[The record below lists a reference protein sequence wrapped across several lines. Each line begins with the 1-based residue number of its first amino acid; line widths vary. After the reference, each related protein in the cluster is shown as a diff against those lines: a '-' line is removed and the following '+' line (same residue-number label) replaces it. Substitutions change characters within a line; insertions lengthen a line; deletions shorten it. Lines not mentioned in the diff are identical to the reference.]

1 MPSASPQPLLGSDE
15 LTLAVAALL
24 SAALVVLPAVV
35 SARRSHSS
43 RLVPVAI
50 GIGYAVVCLT
60 LWGVTRSV
68 TGVSL
73 PIKRGIAPII
83 AVFSVCSLFLCFNAA
98 IPVYAYRRERLVTP
112 LVWVFLTTTAMLA
125 TFFTVPDES
134 GVLTYGLVPLPMTLV
149 TEVDPLFV
157 YTGYVP
163 VSLGGMLIVGVC
175 ELICRKQ
182 FDMFF
187 LRV

>member
-1 MPSASPQPLLGSDE
+1 MPSSSPQSLLGSNE

-24 SAALVVLPAVV
+24 SAALVVIPAVV
-35 SARRSHSS
+35 SARRPSDS
-43 RLVPVAI
+43 RLFPAAA
-50 GIGYAVVCLT
+50 GAGYAVVCLA

-73 PIKRGIAPII
+73 PIKRGIVPVI
-83 AVFSVCSLFLCFNAA
+83 AVFSACSLFLCFNAA

-112 LVWVFLTTTAMLA
+112 LIWAFLTTTAMLA
-125 TFFTVPDES
+125 AFFTVPGES
-134 GVLTYGLVPLPMTLV
+134 GVFTYELVPLPMTLV

-163 VSLGGMLIVGVC
+163 VSLGGMLIVGVV
-175 ELICRKQ
+175 ELVCQKQ
-182 FDMFF
+182 FDVFF